1 MKKHGFR
8 SFRRQLNAAF
18 LAVSLI
24 PLLLCSVLLV
34 QIFRLRISAD
44 TQQAAQQQAD
54 QIVANARTLAEQ
66 EGKKIVAQANR
77 DAVAIVEQAMDKL
90 VADRTAQAYDAFLN
104 SAEEG
109 SGHAQQRS

>member
-1 MKKHGFR
+1 MACGR
-8 SFRRQLNAAF
+8 AGQSIPAARCGGGSE
-18 LAVSLI
+18 LKIVKAGGSEA
-24 PLLLCSVLLV
+24 PV
-34 QIFRLRISAD
+34 QQDA
-44 TQQAAQQQAD
+44 AAQQQAD

-77 DAVAIVEQAMDKL
+77 DAVASVEQAMDKL

>member
-44 TQQAAQQQAD
+44 T
-54 QIVANARTLAEQ
+54 
-66 EGKKIVAQANR
+66 
-77 DAVAIVEQAMDKL
+77 
-90 VADRTAQAYDAFLN
+90 
-104 SAEEG
+104 
-109 SGHAQQRS
+109 